1 MKNETEDLAKNV
13 EGADGILIVRGA
25 KNSREKERQAD
36 NHEGPSLSPCGNP
49 VDERSKNCGRRDNEN
64 KVGAFV
70 PMIRA
75 PKSHHRR
82 FRAALRL
89 IRFTNDIQ
97 SSSLTVSNQLFEEHI
112 AGRTYQIEVSPVSA
126 ERWRAQIVRRPGIQ
140 TSLMP
145 FYGKTPEDAAR
156 ELSNWLSLVSG
167 AAPANT

>member
-1 MKNETEDLAKNV
+1 MKA
-13 EGADGILIVRGA
+13 ADGLRVRNMLGSPA
-25 KNSREKERQAD
+25 VAFARAD
-36 NHEGPSLSPCGNP
+36 AASLSPCANP
-49 VDERSKNCGRRDNEN
+49 VDARSKNCGRRDTEN
-64 KVGAFV
+64 KVQAVLPLIQTPNSSTG
-70 PMIRA
+70 
-75 PKSHHRR
+75 R

-89 IRFTNDIQ
+89 IRSSNDIQ
-97 SSSLTVSNQLFEEHI
+97 SSPLTVPIQFFEEHI